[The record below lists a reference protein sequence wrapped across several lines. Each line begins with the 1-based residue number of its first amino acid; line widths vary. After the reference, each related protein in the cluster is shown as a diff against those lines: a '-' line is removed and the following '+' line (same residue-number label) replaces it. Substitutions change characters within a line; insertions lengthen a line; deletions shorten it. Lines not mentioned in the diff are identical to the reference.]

1 MKRVYFCLFMVL
13 LFASGCAPCYRQV
26 LKERPA
32 YNSKKITAPEEIV
45 YNATLNALC
54 KRNFIIE
61 SEDLEK
67 GFILAKRSFQ
77 SGRRTTVLLVQGK
90 IVPVDTESS
99 TLYLNAIE
107 TREVSYIADR
117 TRFFM
122 FIIPLPGGGGKE
134 ASSIKEGEKS
144 IQDRVFYLG
153 LFKAIEK
160 EVPFEL
166 GKKEAGRLTQIPKAE
181 EKNTSVTANP

>member
-1 MKRVYFCLFMVL
+1 MNKRHFFIIMIL
-13 LFASGCAPCYRQV
+13 LFSIGCAPSYRQV
-26 LKERPA
+26 LKEKLA
-32 YNSKKITAPEEIV
+32 YNSKEITAPKEVV
-45 YNATLNALC
+45 YNAAINALC
-54 KRNFIIE
+54 KMNFIIE
-61 SEDLEK
+61 NEDLEK

-90 IVPVDTESS
+90 IVPVNAQIS
-99 TLYLNAIE
+99 TLYLNAVE
-107 TREVSYIADR
+107 TREVSYVADR

-144 IQDRVFYLG
+144 IQDRVFYQG

-166 GKKEAGRLTQIPKAE
+166 GKKTTGLLNQVPESE
-181 EKNTSVTANP
+181 DKNTSVTANP